1 MKKVIIGSLA
11 LLLAIVFSGCATWS
25 TSSVKLNDKSGSE
38 IVSKDEKKSAEQIIL
53 SKSDILDKKY
63 KILADIEVTVNKTT
77 IFNADPTPEMVN
89 KELREKA
96 AELGAD
102 AVVFVRYGEVGMS
115 FMSYGALNGKG
126 RAIAFI
132 N

>member
-1 MKKVIIGSLA
+1 MKMIFLASLIF
-11 LLLAIVFSGCATWS
+11 LFSGCATWS
-25 TSSVKLNDKSGSE
+25 TSSVKLNDTSSSE
-38 IVSKDEKKSAEQIIL
+38 IISKGEKKSVEQIII

-77 IFNADPTPEMVN
+77 IFNTDPTPEMVD
-89 KELREKA
+89 KELRIKA

-115 FMSYGALNGKG
+115 LMSYGALNGKG